1 MLTALVL
8 IFTGS
13 AVLVGHA
20 TAQKPR
26 ERASTASEPAALVGE
41 NRRSNDEL
49 DVVMLERAWAD
60 AIARRDDAVVNRIMA
75 DDFAGID
82 SVANVSSKE
91 TYLRDLR
98 NGVLSAAPVSST
110 KLPVENLVSWV

>member
-1 MLTALVL
+1 
-8 IFTGS
+8 
-13 AVLVGHA
+13 
-20 TAQKPR
+20 
-26 ERASTASEPAALVGE
+26 
-41 NRRSNDEL
+41 
-49 DVVMLERAWAD
+49 
-60 AIARRDDAVVNRIMA
+60 MA